1 MEYLTTLPL
10 KTQTI
15 AGGVRFI
22 FSVVAIPVLIKRLD
36 SYDGKDRLAFNCNP
50 KPNEVAKQGCY
61 SRYTADMS
69 ALLTPYTFTCI
80 TGVFLLVFWSAM
92 TLYSVKCLQE
102 FRKASGNE
110 RKRHL
115 SYELWQCFL
124 FHVLIEAAF
133 LSVMMVVFCH
143 SQTVFL
149 PEVYN
154 CPQRNS
160 SMHTASDQKENLTC
174 SDLYY
179 KQKSEVNV
187 GILGVM
193 SVILFFC
200 IVALCHAWWKR
211 NDFTYELV
219 DWDSS
224 GGEDDETMRTRLKE
238 VEEDNK
244 TTRTRLGE
252 VEESTTK
259 RLREMEEDD
268 KTTRRRL
275 WEVEESTTKRLRE
288 MEEGNNTTR
297 RRLWEVEED
306 NKTTRRR
313 LGEVEED
320 NKTTRRRLGE
330 VEEDNKTTRRRLGE
344 VEERQRSTNT
354 VIAKLE
360 DFFLRW
366 SWNPLQLYQGS
377 TKQSSEQDSRMAS
390 DPAACASTQ
399 EHINYASLSR
409 LLIDVGTKVLC
420 DTFNSIHP
428 PANLHMVLSNP
439 PVLTRLKSLKAK
451 GVLYSS
457 QWKKLFPD
465 DASAVSSANFD
476 ATLLFQLLRNTCGL
490 QPPPSTDSWN
500 KLPDDSDDSI
510 VANIV
515 RMRHY
520 RNEIHAHALTTSVD
534 DATFK
539 RIWEKISHAILA
551 LGSALGSDYE
561 PVIRQLKTDCM
572 DYPLHQK
579 FLSDWKKG
587 GEAAS
592 AM

>member
-244 TTRTRLGE
+244 TTRT
-252 VEESTTK
+252 
-259 RLREMEEDD
+259 
-268 KTTRRRL
+268 
-275 WEVEESTTKRLRE
+275 
-288 MEEGNNTTR
+288 
-297 RRLWEVEED
+297 
-306 NKTTRRR
+306 
-313 LGEVEED
+313 
-320 NKTTRRRLGE
+320 RLGE

>member
-275 WEVEESTTKRLRE
+275 WEVEE
-288 MEEGNNTTR
+288 
-297 RRLWEVEED
+297 
-306 NKTTRRR
+306 
-313 LGEVEED
+313 D

>member
-275 WEVEESTTKRLRE
+275 WEVEE
-288 MEEGNNTTR
+288 
-297 RRLWEVEED
+297 
-306 NKTTRRR
+306 
-313 LGEVEED
+313 
-320 NKTTRRRLGE
+320 
-330 VEEDNKTTRRRLGE
+330 DNKTTRRRLGE